1 MSLIMSDI
9 QIDKYRSFKRLSKT
23 NQKSCYLVVG
33 RKSGKR
39 SCISMWVMQMSS
51 RMTCQPPPPLLH
63 SSISVI
69 CKMQMVWIYSVDG
82 KKWYFLMCTVKLE
95 LLRSWVNMFVATYN
109 PNLLIL
115 VGFFFLFCF
124 NMVFSTLF
132 PCLIT
137 DSFCCVDSPV

>member
-1 MSLIMSDI
+1 MSGI
-9 QIDKYRSFKRLSKT
+9 QIDKYQSLKRLSKT

-33 RKSGKR
+33 QKMRKHG
-39 SCISMWVMQMSS
+39 CISMWVMQTSS

-69 CKMQMVWIYSVDG
+69 CKMHKHLMVWIYSVDG

-115 VGFFFLFCF
+115 VVFCF

-132 PCLIT
+132 PCLTT